1 MRMLKKKSSRAR
13 RVRKFSEDSNLAN
26 TLFNR
31 IKYGGLE
38 TLKTPEDVQKQGEV
52 QKDIKMPD
60 ITKKV
65 KERGKTGYPNL
76 YGYFMGESKRN
87 KSLGEASKFYVGFY
101 KDRKKKPVVFEAD
114 KTPTE
119 DEYPEYGFVT
129 GPFKS
134 REEAEVYRKKMINV

>member
-1 MRMLKKKSSRAR
+1 MRVLKKRSNRLKRMRMVK
-13 RVRKFSEDSNLAN
+13 EDASLAN

-38 TLKTPEDVQKQGEV
+38 TVKSPEDTQKQSV

-60 ITKKV
+60 VTKKV

-76 YGYFMGESKRN
+76 YGYFMGEDRIRRN
-87 KSLGEASKFYVGFY
+87 ITEASKFYVGFP
-101 KDRKKKPVVFEAD
+101 KDKKKKPVVFEAD
-114 KTPTE
+114 KTPNE
-119 DEYPEYGFVT
+119 KDYPEYGFVT

-134 REEAEVYRKKMINV
+134 REEAEAYRKKMINV